1 MTLDPAVLMPSLM
14 ALHKDSEAFAWKL
27 HELKYLLERI
37 EENTTPPPEPVYNN
51 ASSTALANF
60 IVVKSGNGK
69 LFGVGGVNTKAS
81 AQFILGFD
89 LARNSAPANGTVP
102 NFAMNAP
109 ASDNF
114 WASWAPNWRQFR
126 EGWLFCN
133 SSTAATLTLGSADCF
148 FDVQY
153 I

>member
-1 MTLDPAVLMPSLM
+1 MLDPAVLLPSLM
-14 ALHKDSEAFAWKL
+14 ALHEDKQSLSWQL
-27 HELKYLLERI
+27 QQIIYNLELLVV
-37 EENTTPPPEPVYNN
+37 NTTPPPDPAYNN
-51 ASSTALANF
+51 ARSTALANF
-60 IVVKSGNGK
+60 IQVKSGAGK

-89 LARNSAPANGTVP
+89 LARNTAPANGAVP
-102 NFAMNAP
+102 DFVMNAP

-114 WASWAPNWRQFR
+114 WASWAPNWRQFL

-153 I
+153 V